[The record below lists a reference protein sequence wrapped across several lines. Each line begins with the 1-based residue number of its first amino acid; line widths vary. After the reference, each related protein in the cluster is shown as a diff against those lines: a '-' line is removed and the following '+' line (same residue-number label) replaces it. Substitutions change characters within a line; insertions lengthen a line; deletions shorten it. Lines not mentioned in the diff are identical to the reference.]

1 MTHAEFQDL
10 LLLADRMI
18 SSRVSRKAEY
28 GRGYS
33 QGIRFHFNNPQASSP
48 PDHHHIIAD
57 IARRYGSQD
66 VHSYTRGYCDG
77 RKGLKPEDT
86 G

>member
-1 MTHAEFQDL
+1 MTYSEFQNL

-18 SSRVSRKAEY
+18 NSRVPRKAEY

-33 QGIRFHFNNPQASSP
+33 QGVRFHFNNPQSTPP
-48 PDHHHIIAD
+48 PDHHNLIAV

-77 RKGLKPEDT
+77 RKGLKPEYTD
-86 G
+86 

>member
-1 MTHAEFQDL
+1 MTYSEFQNL

-18 SSRVSRKAEY
+18 SSRIPGKAEY

-33 QGIRFHFNNPQASSP
+33 QGIRFHFKNPQSASP
-48 PDHHHIIAD
+48 PDHNMIVG
-57 IARRYGSQD
+57 IARIYGTQD

-77 RKGLKPEDT
+77 RKGLKPEDFP
-86 G
+86 